1 MSMKKFITIPEGIF
15 EKSGFNNIKNA
26 CLRYCYT
33 DTGRQKIK
41 RCRPEVELS
50 EIRALRLR
58 MAEVIKLI
66 QRDIILPF
74 LHLSDL
80 LPILEKARAEGAI
93 LSLEAFP
100 VVFDHARSA
109 RLMKQF
115 IENQKENLPS
125 LSEISGQLNDL
136 RHLEKVIKKSVT
148 ENGELR
154 DDASPKLR
162 SIRRE
167 LNRKRQSLRKTVQGV
182 LKEAVKDGFA
192 SDEGPTIRNGR
203 MVIPIQAQFKR
214 KIEGFVHDVSS
225 SGQTVYLEPVQALQV
240 NNAIR
245 QLESEEKYEIER
257 ILRELTGHVRKS
269 TPELTLNE
277 ELVGEIDS
285 IHARVKL
292 GLKLDGTVPEL
303 SPDKQLKVME
313 AYNPVLKL
321 KTIENTQQ
329 DPVIPLNLELHE
341 NELALIITG
350 PNAGGKSV
358 AMKTIGLTIMM
369 HQSGFPVPVHPDSRL
384 PVKSGLFLDMGDDQS
399 IENDLSTFSSRLQW
413 MKDALDKADEKS
425 LVLIDEAA
433 AGTDPEEGGAIFQA
447 FIEEMI
453 GRKSQII
460 VTTHHGSLKVFA
472 HEHPNAVNGSMEFDQ
487 QNLSPTY
494 HFQKGLPGS
503 SYAFEIA
510 RRMQVQE
517 SVINRARELV
527 GGQKSSLENLII
539 DLEKKSR
546 EASEIRSEYE
556 SAASSSKARER
567 EYRDKLD
574 ALKRKK
580 ESIRQKALEEANEI
594 MRTAN
599 QKIEEAVRQIKEEGK
614 GDDEVIKE
622 ARKEVSDFKKSV
634 KQEAE
639 QAGRKPKR
647 RKGEIPEPGDSVVF
661 ADGSATGEVV
671 DIQGKNAVVLAGGLK
686 LKTKLGNLVK
696 VDKPKNRQKKRPAFK
711 KSSYT
716 TDYDPG
722 EFSAS
727 LNIRGYRG
735 EEAVKEVML
744 YLDKAIARGLNQVE
758 IVHGKGEGILKKL
771 VHEYLSERKEVE
783 KFETAPIEH
792 GGAGCTIVYLNP

>member
-1 MSMKKFITIPEGIF
+1 MEKFTTIPEGIF
-15 EKSGFNNIKNA
+15 EKSEFNTIKEA
-26 CLRYCYT
+26 CLKYCYT
-33 DTGRQKIK
+33 ETGRQKIG
-41 RCRPEVELS
+41 RCRPEIEAS
-50 EIRALRLR
+50 EIRTLRLR
-58 MAEVIKLI
+58 VMEVIKLI
-66 QRDIILPF
+66 QRDINLPF
-74 LHLSDL
+74 LNLSDL
-80 LPILEKARAEGAI
+80 LPILETARAEGSV
-93 LSLEAFP
+93 LSLEVFP

-115 IENQKENLPS
+115 IVNQKENLPS
-125 LSEISGQLNDL
+125 LSEISGQLHYLN
-136 RHLEKVIKKSVT
+136 HLEKVIKKSVT

-162 SIRRE
+162 SIRKE
-167 LNRKRQSLRKTVQGV
+167 LNRKRQSLRKTVQSV
-182 LKEAVKDGFA
+182 MKEATKDGFA

-214 KIEGFVHDVSS
+214 KIEGFVHDVSA
-225 SGQTVYLEPVQALQV
+225 SGQTVYLEPVQALQI
-240 NNAIR
+240 NNEIR

-257 ILRELTGHVRKS
+257 ILRELTGHVRQN
-269 TPELTLNE
+269 TPELSLNE
-277 ELVGEIDS
+277 ELIGEIDS

-292 GLKLDGTVPEL
+292 GLKLDGSVPEL
-303 SPDKQLKVME
+303 SDGHQLNVME

-321 KTIENTQQ
+321 KKMENTHQ
-329 DPVIPLNLELHE
+329 DSVIPLNLELHE

-358 AMKTIGLTIMM
+358 AMKTIGLIIMM

-413 MKDALDKADEKS
+413 MKDTLDAADERS

-453 GRKSQII
+453 MRKSQII

-510 RRMQVQE
+510 RRMEVQE
-517 SVINRARELV
+517 NVITRARELV

-546 EASEIRSEYE
+546 EASEIRIEYE

-599 QKIEEAVRQIKEEGK
+599 QKIEEAVRQIKEEGR
-614 GDDEVIKE
+614 GDNEVIKE

-634 KQEAE
+634 KQETE
-639 QAGRKPKR
+639 QAEKKPRR

-696 VDKPKNRQKKRPAFK
+696 VDKPAKRAKNRPAFK
-711 KSSYT
+711 TTSYT

-727 LNIRGYRG
+727 LNIRGFRG

-758 IVHGKGEGILKKL
+758 IIHGKGEGILKKL
-771 VHEYLSERKEVE
+771 VHEYLRERKEVE
-783 KFETAPIEH
+783 KFETAPIGQ
-792 GGAGCTIVYLNP
+792 GGAGCTVVYLNP

>member
-1 MSMKKFITIPEGIF
+1 MEKFTTIPEGIF
-15 EKSGFNNIKNA
+15 EKSGFNTIKEA
-26 CLRYCYT
+26 CLKYCYT
-33 DTGRQKIK
+33 ETGRQKIR
-41 RCRPEVELS
+41 RCRPEIESS
-50 EIRALRLR
+50 EIRTLRLR
-58 MAEVIKLI
+58 VMEVIKLI
-66 QRDIILPF
+66 QRDINLPF
-74 LHLSDL
+74 LNLSDL
-80 LPILEKARAEGAI
+80 LPILETARAEGSV

-115 IENQKENLPS
+115 IANQKENLPS
-125 LSEISGQLNDL
+125 LAGISGQLHDL
-136 RHLEKVIKKSVT
+136 NHLEKVSRKSGT

-162 SIRRE
+162 SIRKE
-167 LNRKRQSLRKTVQGV
+167 LNRKRQSLRKTVQSV
-182 LKEAVKDGFA
+182 MKEATKDGFA

-203 MVIPIQAQFKR
+203 MVIPVQAQFKR

-225 SGQTVYLEPVQALQV
+225 SGQTVYLEPVQALQI

-257 ILRELTGHVRKS
+257 ILRELTGHVRQN

-277 ELVGEIDS
+277 ELIGEIDS

-292 GLKLDGTVPEL
+292 GLKLDGSVPEL
-303 SPDKQLKVME
+303 SSGHQLNVME

-321 KTIENTQQ
+321 KKVENTQQ
-329 DPVIPLNLELHE
+329 DAVIPLNLELYE
-341 NELALIITG
+341 NEFALIITG

-358 AMKTIGLTIMM
+358 AMKTIGLIIMM

-413 MKDALDKADEKS
+413 MKDTLDKADERS

-494 HFQKGLPGS
+494 HFKKGLPGS

-510 RRMQVQE
+510 RRMEVHE
-517 SVINRARELV
+517 DVINRARELV

-599 QKIEEAVRQIKEEGK
+599 QKIEEAVRQIKEEGR

-634 KQEAE
+634 KQKTE
-639 QAGRKPKR
+639 QAEKKPRR
-647 RKGEIPEPGDSVVF
+647 RKGEIPEPGDAVVF

-696 VDKPKNRQKKRPAFK
+696 VDKPANRAKNRPAFK
-711 KSSYT
+711 TTSYT

-722 EFSAS
+722 QFSAS

-771 VHEYLSERKEVE
+771 VHEYLRERKEVE
-783 KFETAPIEH
+783 KFETAPIGQ
-792 GGAGCTIVYLNP
+792 GGAGCTVVHLNP

>member
-696 VDKPKNRQKKRPAFK
+696 VDKPKNRQKKRPAFQNK
-711 KSSYT
+711 
-716 TDYDPG
+716 
-722 EFSAS
+722 F
-727 LNIRGYRG
+727 LHYRLRSG
-735 EEAVKEVML
+735 
-744 YLDKAIARGLNQVE
+744 
-758 IVHGKGEGILKKL
+758 
-771 VHEYLSERKEVE
+771 
-783 KFETAPIEH
+783 
-792 GGAGCTIVYLNP
+792 

>member
-1 MSMKKFITIPEGIF
+1 M
-15 EKSGFNNIKNA
+15 
-26 CLRYCYT
+26 
-33 DTGRQKIK
+33 
-41 RCRPEVELS
+41 
-50 EIRALRLR
+50 
-58 MAEVIKLI
+58 EVIKLI
-66 QRDIILPF
+66 QRDINLPF
-74 LHLSDL
+74 LNLSDL
-80 LPILEKARAEGAI
+80 LPILETARAEGSV
-93 LSLEAFP
+93 LSLEVFP

-115 IENQKENLPS
+115 IVNQKENLPS
-125 LSEISGQLNDL
+125 LSEISGQLHYLN
-136 RHLEKVIKKSVT
+136 HLEKVIKKSVT

-162 SIRRE
+162 SIRKE
-167 LNRKRQSLRKTVQGV
+167 LNRKRQSLRKTVQSV
-182 LKEAVKDGFA
+182 MKEATKDGFA

-225 SGQTVYLEPVQALQV
+225 SGQTVYLEPVQALQI
-240 NNAIR
+240 NNEIR

-257 ILRELTGHVRKS
+257 ILRELTGHVRQN
-269 TPELTLNE
+269 TPELSLNE
-277 ELVGEIDS
+277 ELIGEIDS

-292 GLKLDGTVPEL
+292 GLKLDGSVPEL
-303 SPDKQLKVME
+303 SDGHQLNVME

-321 KTIENTQQ
+321 KKMENTHQ
-329 DPVIPLNLELHE
+329 DSVIPLNLELHE

-358 AMKTIGLTIMM
+358 AMKTIGLIIMM

-399 IENDLSTFSSRLQW
+399 IQNDLSTFSSRLQW
-413 MKDALDKADEKS
+413 MKDTLDAADERS

-453 GRKSQII
+453 MRKSQII

-510 RRMQVQE
+510 RRMEVQE
-517 SVINRARELV
+517 NVIIRARELV

-546 EASEIRSEYE
+546 EASEIRIEYE

-599 QKIEEAVRQIKEEGK
+599 QKIEEAVRQIKEEGR

-634 KQEAE
+634 KQETE
-639 QAGRKPKR
+639 QAEKKPRR

-696 VDKPKNRQKKRPAFK
+696 VDKPAKRAKDRPAFK
-711 KSSYT
+711 TTSYT

-727 LNIRGYRG
+727 LNIRGFRG

-758 IVHGKGEGILKKL
+758 IIHGKGEGILKKL
-771 VHEYLSERKEVE
+771 VHEYLRERKEVE
-783 KFETAPIEH
+783 KFETAPIGQ
-792 GGAGCTIVYLNP
+792 GGAGCTVVYLNP

>member
-1 MSMKKFITIPEGIF
+1 MKKFITIPEGIF

-696 VDKPKNRQKKRPAFK
+696 VDKPKNRQKKRPVFK
-711 KSSYT
+711 TSSYT

>member
-696 VDKPKNRQKKRPAFK
+696 VDKPKNRQKKRPVFK
-711 KSSYT
+711 TSSYT

>member
-1 MSMKKFITIPEGIF
+1 MIMKKFTTVPDGIF
-15 EKSGFNNIKNA
+15 EKSGFNNIKDA

-33 DTGRQKIK
+33 DTGRQKIR

-50 EIRALRLR
+50 EILTLRLLVK
-58 MAEVIKLI
+58 EVTTLI
-66 QRDIILPF
+66 QRNISLPF

-80 LPILEKARAEGAI
+80 MPILETARAEGSV

-100 VVFDHARSA
+100 VVFNHARSA

-115 IENQKENLPS
+115 IESQKENLDS
-125 LSEISGQLNDL
+125 LSEISGQLHDL
-136 RHLEKVIKKSVT
+136 NHLEKVIKKSVT
-148 ENGELR
+148 ESGELR

-167 LNRKRQSLRKTVQGV
+167 LNSKRQSLRKTIQRVM
-182 LKEAVKDGFA
+182 KEAAKDGFA

-203 MVIPIQAQFKR
+203 MVIPVQAQFKR
-214 KIEGFVHDVSS
+214 RIEGFVHDVSS
-225 SGQTVYLEPVQALQV
+225 SGQTVYLEPVQALQI

-257 ILRELTGHVRKS
+257 ILRELTAHVRQN
-269 TPELTLNE
+269 TPELSLNE
-277 ELVGEIDS
+277 ELIGEIDS

-292 GLKLDGTVPEL
+292 GLKLDGSVPEL
-303 SPDKQLKVME
+303 SDGHQLNVME

-321 KTIENTQQ
+321 KKMENTHQ
-329 DPVIPLNLELHE
+329 DAVIPLNLELHE

-358 AMKTIGLTIMM
+358 AMKTIGLIIMM
-369 HQSGFPVPVHPDSRL
+369 HQSGFPVPVHPDSKL

-413 MKDALDKADEKS
+413 MKDTLDAANEKS

-453 GRKSQII
+453 MRKSQII

-510 RRMQVQE
+510 RRMEVQE
-517 SVINRARELV
+517 NVITRARELV

-574 ALKRKK
+574 AMKRKK
-580 ESIRQKALEEANEI
+580 EAIRQKALEEANEI

-599 QKIEEAVRQIKEEGK
+599 QKIEEAVRQIREEGR

-622 ARKEVSDFKKSV
+622 ARKKVSDFKKSV
-634 KQEAE
+634 KQETE
-639 QAGRKPKR
+639 QAEKKPRR
-647 RKGEIPEPGDSVVF
+647 RKGEIPQPGDSVVF

-696 VDKPKNRQKKRPAFK
+696 VDKPKNSRKNSPAFK
-711 KSSYT
+711 TTSYI

-771 VHEYLSERKEVE
+771 VHEYLHERKEVE
-783 KFETAPIEH
+783 KFETAPIGQ
-792 GGAGCTIVYLNP
+792 GGAGCTVVYLNP